1 MRLAGLLL
9 LGVWDLGETL
19 RKVAENSTFT
29 ALSRIAVFVVT
40 ALAIPS
46 LTWIISATLE
56 AKEQNALQKLALEVQ
71 GRQIGEHTASIAE
84 IKRTR
89 DTDRDALLAMKT
101 DLGRALEK
109 LDGQSGSLRRIEAW
123 IDQQRVSRP

>member
-1 MRLAGLLL
+1 M
-9 LGVWDLGETL
+9 GETL

-40 ALAIPS
+40 ALAVPF
-46 LTWIISATLE
+46 LTWIIAATLE

-71 GRQIGEHTASIAE
+71 GRQIGELTTSIAE

-89 DTDRDALLAMKT
+89 DADRDAMLSLRT

-109 LDGQSGSLRRIEAW
+109 LDGQLSSLRRIEAW
-123 IDQQRVSRP
+123 IDQQRAARP

>member
-1 MRLAGLLL
+1 L

-40 ALAIPS
+40 ALAIPF
-46 LTWIISATLE
+46 LTWAISATLD

-89 DTDRDALLAMKT
+89 EADRDAMLSLRT

-109 LDGQSGSLRRIEAW
+109 LDGQLSSLRRIEAW